1 MNLEQ
6 ALTRIEFH
14 VDQIFQDWNRVKGMI
29 LTESDLQCLLF
40 SRISSD
46 ELFSQAT
53 ATADEGVFATMV
65 HSEVSWFGVDQR
77 ENFLSIKP
85 DLTILEPRHLS
96 LVANLYD
103 SELNLPSKGFS
114 FQGKAIVIEIKF
126 HRNSGRPTRNFVSEF
141 NEDLSNLNKLIN
153 KFKLAGEDQKV
164 LGIQIT
170 FDRGNNSE
178 FFSGLTS
185 TLLASENRLRFFYKC
200 L

>member
-14 VDQIFQDWNRVKGMI
+14 VDQIFQEWKRINGLI

-40 SRISSD
+40 SKISSD
-46 ELFSQAT
+46 DLFSQAT
-53 ATADEGVFATMV
+53 TTADAGVFATMV
-65 HSEVSWFGVDQR
+65 HSEVSWYGVDQR

-85 DLTILEPRHLS
+85 DLTILEPRNLS
-96 LVANLYD
+96 LVKNLYD
-103 SELNLPSKGFS
+103 SELSLPSKGFS

-126 HRNSGRPTRNFVSEF
+126 HRQLNRPSRVFVTEF
-141 NEDLSNLNKLIN
+141 NEDISNLNKLIN

-178 FFSGLTS
+178 LFSGLTS
-185 TLLASENRLRFFYKC
+185 TILASENRLRFLYKC

>member
-1 MNLEQ
+1 MDLEV
-6 ALTRIEFH
+6 ALSRIEFH
-14 VDQIFQDWNRVKGMI
+14 VEQIFQDWNRVKGLL

-46 ELFSQAT
+46 ALFSQAT
-53 ATADEGVFATMV
+53 TTADEGVLATMV
-65 HSEVSWFGVDQR
+65 HSEVSWFGTDQK
-77 ENFLSIKP
+77 ENLLSIKP
-85 DLTILEPRHLS
+85 DLTILEPRNLS
-96 LVANLYD
+96 LAKNLYD

-126 HRNSGRPTRNFVSEF
+126 HRSAGRPSRTFVSEF

-170 FDRGNNSE
+170 FDRGNNSDY
-178 FFSGLTS
+178 FSGLTG
-185 TLLASENRLRFFYKC
+185 TLLATENRLRFLYKC